1 MSVCEIH
8 LQECFGKVQEKKEDF
23 ILSWSADPD
32 AKRVHDCINQLK
44 NISGWPNQ
52 QRDRYA
58 AASHA
63 LFAQL
68 RRDGLAFT
76 ARVLQAQAR
85 AKASD
90 GLPLVDQPKF
100 VLLAH
105 LIACLGPDLIK
116 IGIIESTWLTGEN
129 KDSTA
134 EGKVEEVIR
143 CLLDIQSLDWVC
155 FLNLR
160 ALALSEW
167 FKRYAESLFKVTRQA
182 AQDQGDNLTE

>member
-1 MSVCEIH
+1 MSVCESH
-8 LQECFGKVQEKKEDF
+8 LQECFGEAKKKT
-23 ILSWSADPD
+23 LSWSADPD
-32 AKRVHDCINQLK
+32 AKRVHDCIDQLK
-44 NISGWPNQ
+44 NIDDWPKQ

-58 AASHA
+58 AASHT

-90 GLPLVDQPKF
+90 SLPLVDQPKF

-116 IGIIESTWLTGEN
+116 IGIIESTLLTTPRSGL
-129 KDSTA
+129 TA
-134 EGKVEEVIR
+134 EDQVEEVIR
-143 CLLDIQSLDWVC
+143 RLLEIRSTDWVC

-167 FKRYAESLFKVTRQA
+167 FKRYAESLLKVSRQA
-182 AQDQGDNLTE
+182 AQDQSDNQTG